1 MSSASSQP
9 VLLQVPGATEG
20 TTQWKAE
27 TLQVVNWG
35 GFHGHAQMT
44 IAPGAT
50 LLSGASGTGK
60 STLLDAYLALMMTW
74 DTPFNGASNDAT
86 TGRARGIDQRNVL
99 TYLRGK
105 IDTSREA
112 GTGEL
117 TDQVLRGQDSETWG
131 AVAMTFIDDNARR
144 FTALRIYVVPRSAS
158 AFRDIAMKM
167 ATIEGR
173 LDLRDL
179 DPLRTSRFDKRA
191 LVTRWPT
198 ISVHNTYTEFSQ
210 SLFTRL
216 GIGAGGDG
224 SKALRLLA
232 RIQGGQQVRT
242 VDGLYKSMVLEEPPT
257 YAAADKAV
265 AHFTDLDSAYE
276 AMLTEA
282 EKAKVLAR
290 LPELAAE
297 LGRARE
303 TERLI
308 DTFGINRGGH
318 TPFLR
323 WQLGAEERL
332 LASIIHDLDRVRSRV
347 VVVAGCW

>member
-1 MSSASSQP
+1 M
-9 VLLQVPGATEG
+9 
-20 TTQWKAE
+20 
-27 TLQVVNWG
+27 
-35 GFHGHAQMT
+35 
-44 IAPGAT
+44 
-50 LLSGASGTGK
+50 
-60 STLLDAYLALMMTW
+60 
-74 DTPFNGASNDAT
+74 
-86 TGRARGIDQRNVL
+86 
-99 TYLRGK
+99 RGK